1 MRKDK
6 EDGSQ
11 SEVRVNKS
19 VIEQRYKYNELQTL
33 SLLAATRAMSPVET
47 PRSSPRIANIELV
60 QVGSNEMATSG

>member
-19 VIEQRYKYNELQTL
+19 VIEQRLKYNELQTL
-33 SLLAATRAMSPVET
+33 SLLAATKAISPDQT

-60 QVGSNEMATSG
+60 